1 MPFDHRSQDEALSWK
16 DVFDKDHVLPS
27 SCLFFPEKKNVSKW
41 KGIELMSWELRLG
54 FEFQFLEHKG
64 SHIAEQPLSM
74 WGSRR
79 RLGVVNEDGGWC
91 ATCQETVLLNEC
103 RNTNLSQLSAF
114 PCGQSCKLY
123 LAAIV
128 GAVAFIPSLSLP
140 VRWVLFIHLIA
151 IETQV
156 ISPEARSVLRAR
168 FILKCPAVFSEE
180 KGCC

>member
-1 MPFDHRSQDEALSWK
+1 MSFH
-16 DVFDKDHVLPS
+16 LPVY
-27 SCLFFPEKKNVSKW
+27 FFPKKNVSKW

-64 SHIAEQPLSM
+64 SHIAEQPLAM

-91 ATCQETVLLNEC
+91 ATCQETVLLNDC
-103 RNTNLSQLSAF
+103 RNTNLSQLPAF
-114 PCGQSCKLY
+114 PCGQSCKLC